1 MTGILQKRYVNP
13 YYHWVDEFTPY
24 QNNVNSV
31 QSSDG
36 LKGSNQSERWVILE
50 DRKQSDWSS

>member
-13 YYHWVDEFTPY
+13 YYYWADEFTPY
-24 QNNVNSV
+24 QNHVKSV

-36 LKGSNQSERWVILE
+36 LKSFDQSERWVILE